1 MPRYWWPIILI
12 KMFKYLIA
20 ALLLA
25 ASINLASAQ
34 DAFLTPP
41 FPPTAFLEQYYEVR
55 FRVYGLS
62 APTFTFT
69 NLPNFLKGTAD
80 GVVSGTPNTTG
91 TFNVGVSYTSGN
103 TTGSS
108 KVVISITQSP
118 NTAASAA
125 QNQAVVGLIIQ
136 TATSTWTYRSGSK
149 INIQQSS
156 SNGVAP
162 ITWNYNNL
170 PAGLSG
176 DNSGQI
182 SGSIANAGLYS
193 FSCSCGDSKG
203 QKAQSYYTLNI
214 QPGTLIASTFL
225 TIQPTTS
232 LTSPT
237 KMPPSPSSTT
247 SPKSRTNKSPPIT
260 PSPMPSRS

>member
-1 MPRYWWPIILI
+1 
-12 KMFKYLIA
+12 MFKYLIA

-41 FPPTAFLEQYYEVR
+41 FPPTAFVEQYYEVR

-69 NLPNFLKGTAD
+69 NLPDFLKGTAD
-80 GVVSGTPNTTG
+80 GVLSGTPSVTG
-91 TFNVGVSYTSGN
+91 TFKVTVSYTDGT
-103 TTGSS
+103 TTGSN
-108 KVVISITQSP
+108 KVVISVTQSP

-125 QNQAVVGLIIQ
+125 QNKVVVGLIIQ
-136 TATSTWTYRSGSK
+136 TATSTWTYRAGDK
-149 INIQQSS
+149 ITIQQSS
-156 SNGVAP
+156 ANGVGP

-176 DNSGQI
+176 DNNGLV
-182 SGSIANAGLYS
+182 SGSISNPGLYS
-193 FSCSCGDSKG
+193 FSSSCGDSKG

-214 QPGTLIASTFL
+214 QPGTLIASIFTL
-225 TIQPTTS
+225 TQPTTS
-232 LTSPT
+232 LMYPTKTSP
-237 KMPPSPSSTT
+237 SPLSTT
-247 SPKSRTNKSPPIT
+247 SPK
-260 PSPMPSRS
+260 